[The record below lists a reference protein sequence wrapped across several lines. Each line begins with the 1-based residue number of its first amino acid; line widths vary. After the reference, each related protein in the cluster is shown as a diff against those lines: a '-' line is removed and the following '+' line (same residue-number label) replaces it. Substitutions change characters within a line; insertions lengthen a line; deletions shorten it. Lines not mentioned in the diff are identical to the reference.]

1 MAKRERSALLPNNLP
16 QLQNLIKRDP
26 ISYKEDFLQQYR
38 HYESQLT
45 ILQLKPDEAAE
56 EFGNLVTFISQVAQC
71 YPQETNK
78 FPQQLITLL
87 SEHYQNLNPN
97 LRKTMVKGLILLRN
111 KEIIP
116 IRDKQLRELLYSH
129 IISDIKNNNAKHKNN
144 KLNKTL
150 QNFMYTIL
158 QNTTD
163 NINVVAAKK
172 SLDACV
178 ELYKKGIWN
187 DSKTVNIISEACF
200 HSVTKI
206 KVTAIQFFLG
216 SNNEN
221 QDEDSEDDDQ
231 DIPDIKRLQHINLIN
246 KTKRSKSKKLE
257 KAMSIVK
264 KRERQKNKRENFNF
278 STLHLLNDPQ
288 GFSEKLLSSLQ
299 KSSNND
305 RFEVKL
311 MTMNLISRIIGAHK
325 LILLSFYTYLQRYLK
340 PHQRDVTMI
349 LVIVAQSCHELVPPD
364 ALEPV
369 IKTIA
374 NNFVTDHCAGE
385 VMAAGLNA
393 IREICVRQ
401 PLAIDSTLL
410 QDLTDYKSDR
420 DKGVMMAAKSLIGL
434 FREINPEMLKR
445 KDRGKIAS
453 MNMKD
458 LKPLQY
464 GKIRTTEQIEGIELL
479 EEYKKQQMQGWV
491 GWEVASNASSNSG
504 DWIDVSDDEN
514 KDDID
519 MNDRDD
525 DENENDIND
534 RDDDDDDDDENESD
548 INNRDNDENES
559 DINDRGDDENE
570 SDINDRDDD
579 ENESDIN
586 EVDRGDDKEC
596 ENEEKNENKG
606 NERESTKDKKISSLA
621 MTQLLTP
628 ADFFKLNEL
637 KMKHKVKQLIDGGKR
652 KSDAIQND
660 EPSDI
665 VDVNFITG
673 PRKKAKQDYEERI
686 ESIKIGRE
694 GREKFGG
701 PKKGKKA
708 EGTSTTNKEKA
719 KNKAFMMV
727 IHKKNAMTKKR
738 MSLRDKQV

>member
-1 MAKRERSALLPNNLP
+1 MGKRERSALLPNNLP

-97 LRKTMVKGLILLRN
+97 LRKTMVQGLILLRN

-116 IRDKQLRELLYSH
+116 SITLLSLFYTLFRVRDKQLRELLYSH
-129 IISDIKNNNAKHKNN
+129 IISDIKNTNAKHKNN

-163 NINVVAAKK
+163 NINVIAAKK

-216 SNNEN
+216 SSNEN
-221 QDEDSEDDDQ
+221 QEEDSEDDDV
-231 DIPDIKRLQHINLIN
+231 KFLIY
-246 KTKRSKSKKLE
+246 
-257 KAMSIVK
+257 I
-264 KRERQKNKRENFNF
+264 
-278 STLHLLNDPQ
+278 

-311 MTMNLISRIIGAHK
+311 ITMNLISRIIGAHK
-325 LILLSFYTYLQRYLK
+325 LILLSFNTYLQRYLK

-364 ALEPV
+364 ALESV

-410 QDLTDYKSDR
+410 QDLTEYKSDR
-420 DKGVMMAAKSLIGL
+420 DKGVTMAAKSLIGL

-458 LKPLQY
+458 FKPLQY
-464 GKIRTTEQIEGIELL
+464 GKIRTTEQIEE
-479 EEYKKQQMQGWV
+479 WV

-534 RDDDDDDDDENESD
+534 RDDDDDENENESDINDRDDDENESD
-548 INNRDNDENES
+548 INDRD
-559 DINDRGDDENE
+559 DDENE

-596 ENEEKNENKG
+596 EDEEKNENKG
-606 NERESTKDKKISSLA
+606 NEGETTKDKKISSLA
-621 MTQLLTP
+621 TTQLLTP

-665 VDVNFITG
+665 VDINFITG

-686 ESIKIGRE
+686 ESIRIGRE

-738 MSLRDKQV
+738 MSLRDKQIQLTRRGNFKKKKK

>member
-172 SLDACV
+172 SLDA
-178 ELYKKGIWN
+178 
-187 DSKTVNIISEACF
+187 
-200 HSVTKI
+200 
-206 KVTAIQFFLG
+206 
-216 SNNEN
+216 
-221 QDEDSEDDDQ
+221 
-231 DIPDIKRLQHINLIN
+231 
-246 KTKRSKSKKLE
+246 
-257 KAMSIVK
+257 
-264 KRERQKNKRENFNF
+264 ERQKNKRENFNF

-479 EEYKKQQMQGWV
+479 EEYKKQQMQGVVEDEKDEWV
-491 GWEVASNASSNSG
+491 GWEVASNASSN
-504 DWIDVSDDEN
+504 N
-514 KDDID
+514 
-519 MNDRDD
+519 
-525 DENENDIND
+525 
-534 RDDDDDDDDENESD
+534 
-548 INNRDNDENES
+548 NDENES